1 MEQLTIKGVG
11 GQITLTS
18 KRVIIKRQG
27 LLAKSGHGYKGN
39 KEIPMKNI
47 TAIQFKSPGS
57 LTNGYIQFSILGG
70 LESKGGIFDATTD
83 ENSVMFT
90 KAQESNFNEI
100 KRYIDAFIDDEPIL
114 LEDLKISENTSSVNP
129 QVINPQIINTNG
141 NISSKSKTIAV
152 LLSFFFGV
160 LGVDRFYLGNI
171 GLGIGKLLTFG
182 GLGIWAFIDFI
193 YILTGSAKDGNNLPV
208 KQ

>member
-1 MEQLTIKGVG
+1 MEQLTINGIG

-27 LLAKSGHGYKGN
+27 LLAKGSHGYKGN

-70 LESKGGIFDATTD
+70 LESKGGIFDATSD

-90 KAQESNFNEI
+90 KSQESNFNEI
-100 KRYIDAFIDDEPIL
+100 KRYIDAFIDDEPISL
-114 LEDLKISENTSSVNP
+114 DDLNIKDLPTPGNN
-129 QVINPQIINTNG
+129 QNINTND
-141 NISSKSKTIAV
+141 ISSKSKTLAV
-152 LLSFFFGV
+152 LLSFFFGAF
-160 LGVDRFYLGNI
+160 GIDRFYLGNI
-171 GLGIGKLLTFG
+171 GLGFGKLLTLG
-182 GLGIWAFIDFI
+182 GLGIWAFVDFI